1 MRKVCVLFSVVATA
15 LAVAAFAVLCI
26 QIFAFK
32 GSFYADEYAKNNTAS
47 YVGVTQTE
55 LNGATDVLL
64 SYLQGERDNL
74 DYEANIGGDA
84 MQFYNARE
92 KAHMVDVKN
101 LYITAI
107 NVAVYGS
114 MTAAVLFALCFVAYK
129 RKALKSV
136 LFGIYRTC
144 YIILGGFAILLVW
157 AAIDFNGFWTDFHLL
172 FFRNDLWMLDPNTS
186 LMIRMFESNFF
197 FDLVI
202 MILLLFLGVVIS
214 VAVASKLLHR
224 RLALHESK

>member
-1 MRKVCVLFSVVATA
+1 MRKVCALFSVVATI

-26 QIFAFK
+26 QVFAFQ
-32 GSFYADEYAKNNTAS
+32 GSFYTDEYAKSNTAA

-55 LNGATDVLL
+55 LIGATDALL
-64 SYLQGERDNL
+64 SYLQDKRDNL
-74 DYEANIGGDA
+74 DFTANIGGETR
-84 MQFYNARE
+84 QYYNMRE

-101 LYITAI
+101 LYISAI

-114 MTAAVLFALCFVAYK
+114 IVAAALFALCFIIYK

-144 YIILGGFAILLVW
+144 YVILGGFAILAVW

-172 FFRNDLWMLDPNTS
+172 FFRNDLWLLDPNTS
-186 LMIRMFESNFF
+186 LMIRMFESSFF

-202 MILLLFLGVVIS
+202 IILLVFFGVVIP
-214 VAVASKLLHR
+214 VTVASKLLHR